1 MLSQVF
7 PDLPVHQ
14 RVLLEEG
21 IRQGEMPN
29 HFKAGG
35 GEAEAA
41 RAPFFGAFRIVL
53 YSIPYSDEG
62 GRREKRVHLWVFR
75 NSLYLKSIKE

>member
-7 PDLPVHQ
+7 PDLPVPH

-35 GEAEAA
+35 GEAEVAGYMARGSRFDVLGLLACWGLTYWWRA
-41 RAPFFGAFRIVL
+41 RAHITNNTDNRC
-53 YSIPYSDEG
+53 
-62 GRREKRVHLWVFR
+62 
-75 NSLYLKSIKE
+75 

>member
-1 MLSQVF
+1 VLSQVF

-21 IRQGEMPN
+21 IRQGEMLN

-35 GEAEAA
+35 GEAEVKEHIVGEVGLMFA
-41 RAPFFGAFRIVL
+41 RAYGMCARGSHTICAHI
-53 YSIPYSDEG
+53 SIILSP
-62 GRREKRVHLWVFR
+62 
-75 NSLYLKSIKE
+75 